1 MSNEYFYQTEIKK
14 QIPSSFMMRDI
25 FCIMKKILYTLL
37 LVTVLFSCGS
47 KKNDPGEIVG
57 KTAKIY
63 YDYLV
68 DGNYDAFVAGMNQPE
83 RIPDNYREQ
92 LVANAKM
99 FIEQQNEEHG
109 GIKKVGVSDAK
120 ADTIHNTGDAILLL
134 TYGDKT
140 TEHVAVPMVK
150 RKGVWYMR

>member
-1 MSNEYFYQTEIKK
+1 MKRIFYI
-14 QIPSSFMMRDI
+14 
-25 FCIMKKILYTLL
+25 LL
-37 LVTVLFSCGS
+37 LVVALFSCES

-63 YDYLV
+63 YDYLLN
-68 DGNYDAFVAGMNQPE
+68 GNYDAYVAGMNQPE

-99 FIEQQNEEHG
+99 FIGQQKEDHG
-109 GIKKVGVSDAK
+109 GIKKIAVSAAK
-120 ADTIHNTGDAILLL
+120 ADSIHNTGDAYLLL
-134 TYGDKT
+134 TYGDNT
-140 TEHVAVPMVK
+140 TEQVVVPMVK